1 MHSNRIKKL
10 LKSNHVKFLL
20 AISVSIL
27 AHLFLLGGIDV
38 YNPFFLKDQDNLN
51 IVIVS
56 HLESPLKMD
65 QPVTQKKPPNI
76 KKSIK
81 KNKETDNN
89 SIKAREGIENDLD
102 QKLQSNDVNQNSPSD
117 EKKEIQYKK
126 VIINYDVRRSLD
138 SSPIGAAKTIYLLD
152 QDHRY
157 SIRNEVEAK
166 GLVSLFYWNKLIQ
179 TSDGLVT
186 SDGLKPLN
194 YHYQFG
200 SKIDNSAVFDWESK
214 KIITTM
220 NGKTNEFEMLEASQ
234 DMLSFMYQFM
244 FEPPLTRMK
253 LYITNGKSY
262 KPYDYAYI
270 GDEIIETD
278 VDKIVTMHIAKFN
291 YNNEERIDL
300 WLAKDYR
307 YLPVKI
313 RKTEKDG
320 SILDQSAKKIET
332 ESLGL

>member
-1 MHSNRIKKL
+1 MDINCIKKL
-10 LKSNHVKFLL
+10 LKSNHIKFLS
-20 AISVSIL
+20 AIFVSIL
-27 AHLFLLGGIDV
+27 IHLFLFGGIKI
-38 YNPFFLKDQDNLN
+38 YNPFFFKESDNLN
-51 IVIVS
+51 TVIVS
-56 HLESPLKMD
+56 HLESPLKND
-65 QPVTQKKPPNI
+65 QSVPHKKSSPS

-81 KNKETDNN
+81 KNKEVDN
-89 SIKAREGIENDLD
+89 SLIKKEDEKKNDLD
-102 QKLQSNDVNQNSPSD
+102 NNLQGNDVTQISNGG

-126 VIINYDVRRSLD
+126 VIIDYDVRRGLD
-138 SSPIGAAKTIYLLD
+138 GSAIGAAKTIYLLD
-152 QDHRY
+152 QDNRY
-157 SIRNEVEAK
+157 SIRSEVEAK
-166 GLVSLFYWNKLIQ
+166 GFVSLFYWNKLVQ

-186 SDGLKPLN
+186 SEGLKPVN

-244 FEPPLTRMK
+244 FEPPLIKMK

-270 GDEIIETD
+270 GDEIVETD
-278 VDKIVTMHIAKFN
+278 IDKIETMHIAKFN
-291 YNNEERIDL
+291 YSNEERIDL

-320 SILDQSAKKIET
+320 SILDQSAKKIEI